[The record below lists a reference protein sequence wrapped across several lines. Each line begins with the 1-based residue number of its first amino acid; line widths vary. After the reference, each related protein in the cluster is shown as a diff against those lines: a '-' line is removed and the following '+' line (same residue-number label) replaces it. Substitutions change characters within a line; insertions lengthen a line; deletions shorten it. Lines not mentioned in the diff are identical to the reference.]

1 MAQGIYSFNVSIGG
15 LSSSSSVVRT
25 SDSALTYEIT
35 LPVAHA
41 LSSWVKTDADTAAG
55 NLTAG
60 HGLSTGTFD
69 VYWDGG
75 QRYGVTCTITTN
87 AVALDGGTG
96 TDFPASANATVR
108 MAPIVADA
116 TTPID
121 GDNVEIAFI
130 KLLYS
135 TDPDTAVDDS
145 ERGYALF
152 EDAAGDDI
160 LELDTTDGLTAQKTL
175 IYDITGGDTN
185 VFTGDPIA
193 TVTASQSS
201 TTESPKLLI
210 AVIQDATP

>member
-1 MAQGIYSFNVSIGG
+1 MAQGTYSFNVSIGG

-25 SDSALTYEIT
+25 ADNASTYEIT

-41 LSSWVKTDADTAAG
+41 LSAWVKTDADTAAG
-55 NLTAG
+55 NLASG
-60 HGLSTGTFD
+60 HGLATGTFD

-96 TDFPASANATVR
+96 TDFPATANATVR
-108 MAPIVADA
+108 MAPIVVDA
-116 TTPID
+116 ACNID
-121 GDNVEIAFI
+121 GDNVDIAFV

-135 TDPDTAVDDS
+135 TDPDTAVDDG
-145 ERGYALF
+145 ERCIATF

-160 LELDTTDGLTAQKTL
+160 LLLDTADGLTAQKTL

-185 VFTGDPIA
+185 VFTGDPIT

-201 TTESPKLLI
+201 TTEAATLLI
-210 AVIQDATP
+210 AVLQDATP